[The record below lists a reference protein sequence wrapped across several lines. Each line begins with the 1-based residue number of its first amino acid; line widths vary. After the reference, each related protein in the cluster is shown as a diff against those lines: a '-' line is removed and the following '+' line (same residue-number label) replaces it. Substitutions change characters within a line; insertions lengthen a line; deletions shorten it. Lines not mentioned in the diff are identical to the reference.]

1 MKSKKKKILL
11 IVLCLFLLT
20 GCTKTLK
27 NDEKRPV
34 KNIETGQ
41 VLTENIICKPTEKT
55 TIDLYNKYE
64 VDLDKLPTCHKFTPL
79 SNYEGLWTSLFVK
92 PLAWIIIKIGELLK
106 SYGLS
111 IIVVCLIIRLILY
124 PFTKKTAMQSE
135 LIKKAQPE
143 IAKIEKKYQNKTTPE
158 DQNKKASEM
167 MLVYQK
173 YKINPISGCLI
184 AFIQIPL
191 LFAFYEAINRTPAIF
206 EDKFLTL
213 KLGTTPWVGIT
224 SGQYGYVIL
233 IILIFVATVFSFR
246 KTLKDQS
253 NQMVNMKFT
262 LYCMLALITY
272 SSFTIASA
280 VGIYWITSNLFTIA
294 QNKLVERKKVK

>member
-92 PLAWIIIKIGELLK
+92 PLAWVIIKIGELLK

-173 YKINPISGCLI
+173 YKI
-184 AFIQIPL
+184 
-191 LFAFYEAINRTPAIF
+191 
-206 EDKFLTL
+206 K
-213 KLGTTPWVGIT
+213 
-224 SGQYGYVIL
+224 
-233 IILIFVATVFSFR
+233 R
-246 KTLKDQS
+246 K
-253 NQMVNMKFT
+253 
-262 LYCMLALITY
+262 I
-272 SSFTIASA
+272 
-280 VGIYWITSNLFTIA
+280 
-294 QNKLVERKKVK
+294 